1 VKPAGRASRPG
12 STSRRCAATNS
23 TIVSASG
30 IAARFV
36 LVLLLYATGVLG
48 GAPATRQEE
57 ARSLAEQAFAANKQG
72 NQLESGWDAAYD
84 HGIALAN
91 QAIALDPDLA
101 DAYYALFLNIGR
113 KSERGGVGSQM
124 SNLSQ
129 LKSLLDRTL
138 ELDPRHAHAWEA
150 KGEML
155 VRLPRLLGGSTTEG
169 ERALRRSAE
178 LAPQWPK
185 PLLRLAELDWKNGR
199 TAEARSEALRAR
211 DLARAAGDEDYLEQA
226 EGLLKQIGGP
236 SP

>member
-1 VKPAGRASRPG
+1 M
-12 STSRRCAATNS
+12 
-23 TIVSASG
+23 SAPG

-36 LVLLLYATGVLG
+36 LVLLLYATGALG
-48 GAPATRQEE
+48 EAPVTDRQEE

-84 HGIALAN
+84 HGIALAR
-91 QAIALDPDLA
+91 QAIALDPGLA
-101 DAYYALFLNIGR
+101 DAYYALFLNLGR
-113 KSERGGVGSQM
+113 KSERGGISSQM

-129 LKSLLDRTL
+129 LKSLIDRTL

-155 VRLPRLLGGSTTEG
+155 VRLPRLLGGSATEG
-169 ERALRRSAE
+169 ERAFRRSAE

-199 TAEARSEALRAR
+199 TGQARSEALRAR
-211 DLARAAGDEDYLEQA
+211 DLARAAGDEDYVEQA
-226 EGLLKQIGGP
+226 EALLKQIDGP
-236 SP
+236 NP

>member
-1 VKPAGRASRPG
+1 
-12 STSRRCAATNS
+12 
-23 TIVSASG
+23 
-30 IAARFV
+30 V
-36 LVLLLYATGVLG
+36 LVLLIYATGARG
-48 GAPATRQEE
+48 EAPASSHQE
-57 ARSLAEQAFAANKQG
+57 ARFLAEQAFAANKQG
-72 NQLESGWDAAYD
+72 DQLESGWDAAYD
-84 HGIALAN
+84 HGIELAN
-91 QAIALDPDLA
+91 QAIALDPRLA
-101 DAYYALFLNIGR
+101 DAYYAMFLNLGR
-113 KSERGGVGSQM
+113 KSERGGIGSQM

-129 LKSLLDRTL
+129 LKSLIDRTL

-155 VRLPRLLGGSTTEG
+155 ARLPRLLGGSATEG

-211 DLARAAGDEDYLEQA
+211 DLARAAGDEDYLGQA
-226 EGLLKQIGGP
+226 EALLKQIGGP